1 MMLKSCACGA
11 GSRGSGGGNLSPY
24 ENDTDKRRSKEI
36 DKKIKEQAKIYQST
50 IKLLLL
56 GAGESGKSTVI
67 KQMRIIHMKQ
77 FTDQERR
84 DKIADIRSN
93 IKVSILSILNAME
106 KYAYEF
112 KDLKLKELQN
122 HLLDMEVK
130 NFDFT
135 TNTWDAIDALWSDE
149 NVKQCA
155 LKGDD
160 YHLLD
165 SAQYFL
171 DRVNIIRKE
180 DYLPND
186 QDILRCR
193 VLTSGILETKF
204 EHKKVHFHVFDVGG
218 QREERKKWIQCFNDV
233 TAIIFVVDISAYNMT
248 LKEDEK
254 VNRLRESLQ
263 LFRSTWVNRWLNHV
277 SVILFLNKYDLLAE
291 KIQSGSCKLETYFPE
306 FKDYKLPKNL
316 KKKFII
322 ENEHPDVTRAK
333 MFILEKFMDITYENI
348 SKTINEIK
356 KTSLEETPL
365 QQEDQQLGA
374 TLNHKISISTQR
386 SSIDLTNNARL
397 LLNRDVIYSV
407 STESTYSSSIKKFC
421 IPYFTVGV
429 DTENIKRVFKAC
441 NSILQKEHL
450 EKSGLI

>member
-1 MMLKSCACGA
+1 MMLKNCAC
-11 GSRGSGGGNLSPY
+11 GGGNLRTNES
-24 ENDTDKRRSKEI
+24 DTSKIRSKEI
-36 DKKIKEQAKIYQST
+36 DRKIKEQAKIYQST

-77 FTDQERR
+77 FTNEERR
-84 DKIADIRSN
+84 DKIADIHSN

-112 KDLKLKELQN
+112 NDSNLKELQN
-122 HLLDMEVK
+122 YLLDMEVK
-130 NFDFT
+130 NFEFT
-135 TNTWDAIDALWSDE
+135 TKTWDVIETLWKNE

-155 LKGDD
+155 LKGDE

-171 DRVNIIRKE
+171 DRVSFIRKD

-193 VLTSGILETKF
+193 VLTSGILETTF
-204 EHKKVHFHVFDVGG
+204 EHKKVNFHVFDVGG

-248 LKEDEK
+248 LKEDER
-254 VNRLRESLQ
+254 VNRLRESLE
-263 LFRSTWVNRWLNHV
+263 LFRNTWVNRWLNHV
-277 SVILFLNKYDLLAE
+277 SVILFLNKYDILAE
-291 KIQSGSCKLETYFPE
+291 KIQSGTCKLETYFPE

-316 KKKFII
+316 KKKFIV

-333 MFILEKFMDITYENI
+333 MFILEKFMDITYETLTKNM
-348 SKTINEIK
+348 SEIK
-356 KTSLEETPL
+356 KKSFEETNL
-365 QQEDQQLGA
+365 H
-374 TLNHKISISTQR
+374 NSISTHH
-386 SSIDLTNNARL
+386 SSIDNPRL
-397 LLNRDVIYSV
+397 PSNRDIFYNV
-407 STESTYSSSIKKFC
+407 SSESTYSNSIKKFC